1 MRIALFVTCLV
12 DLFRPAVGRAASRLL
27 RSAGCEVEVPRGQT
41 CCGQPAFNAGDRKN
55 ARKIAASTARLLD
68 GYEHVV
74 VPSASCAAMLRHQYP
89 ELLDGTEAREAAERV
104 SRRTHELT
112 SFLAEVASD
121 FRAEA
126 ARPETVCYHDSCQ
139 ALREMEVRDQPR
151 RLLAAVEGL
160 ELVEPAHPEECCG
173 FGGTFCVKYPDV
185 SNHMVSRKAE
195 DVLRTG
201 ATTLC
206 STDMGCLLNIAGKL
220 AREGASVGVRHV
232 AELLAGDEGAAP
244 IAGSRTRAASD
255 LRPPGGGE

>member
-1 MRIALFVTCLV
+1 MRVALFVTCLV
-12 DLFRPAVGRAASRLL
+12 DLFRPAVARAASRLL
-27 RSAGCEVEVPRGQT
+27 RAGGCEVVVPGDQT

-55 ARKIAASTARLLD
+55 ARKIAARTARLLD

-89 ELLDGTEAREAAERV
+89 ELLDGTEARDAAERV

-112 SFLAEVASD
+112 AFLAEVAPE
-121 FRAEA
+121 FRVVA
-126 ARPETVCYHDSCQ
+126 ARRETVCYHDSCQ
-139 ALREMEVRDQPR
+139 ALREMGVRDQPR

-160 ELVEPAHPEECCG
+160 RIVEPAHPEECCG

-185 SNHMVSRKAE
+185 SDHMVSRKAE
-195 DVLRTG
+195 EVLETG

-220 AREGASVGVRHV
+220 AREGAYVRVRHV
-232 AELLAGDEGAAP
+232 AELLGGDGDTAP
-244 IAGSRTRAASD
+244 IAGSPARRTPEA
-255 LRPPGGGE
+255 RPREGGQ